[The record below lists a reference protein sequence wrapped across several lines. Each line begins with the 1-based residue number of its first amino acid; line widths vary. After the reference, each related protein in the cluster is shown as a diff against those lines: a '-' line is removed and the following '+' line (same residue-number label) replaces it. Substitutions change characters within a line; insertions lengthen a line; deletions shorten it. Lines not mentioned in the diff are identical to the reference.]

1 MATSSLHQQHQQ
13 FGQGL
18 GNNGDGPPGDR
29 QDDKSQRGHYADVIR
44 PPDFMAVMKDA
55 GVKHFHT
62 RCMMCGE
69 TATSHHRK
77 TWRECRGRCPLNP
90 NHTHTQQICPDLLK
104 VTNEDWCIAHLE
116 ESMKAERDTARG
128 PETLQRQEQRRE
140 SQCEHRHEAPGV
152 SSLDRQAPAAPP
164 KFSNAAPPQGNWQT
178 NRSPTPYLD
187 DRRSSSGERYGAMYS
202 PVPETGHDHH
212 GGYTDHRYPSDGDR
226 YPKLTG
232 RGRSRDVRERSPP
245 LPEESVDH
253 GTQAMIAN
261 PGSPQITG
269 TRNRNQ
275 AVQYS
280 PSTHKT
286 PAQPHNVPA
295 TDPTDLLTD
304 VDIDSTELPGMALID
319 VDRYV
324 DLARRIPT
332 DGFLPLIKAGFDDER
347 ASGSPLSGIMEDPE
361 FPPVWQG
368 ACDRFFCS
376 MNEEV
381 LIETIAGNIDLA
393 YLKSRAA
400 GTDVA
405 QYIDKLRDRA
415 SYHPSCYVRP
425 LTDTNGSAMSLDHY
439 EQMLDIAERYC
450 ERSVA
455 HATEAYNI
463 DCIADEEESQ
473 TTDSQD
479 TTGWSLDDSR
489 KGIRRHLQTS
499 ANAFS
504 ESRAKCLRA
513 WIVAGRARIR
523 HCRSQGINLAPT
535 IQYVG
540 YAMNAAKRRKGHESR
555 NSASWLSLLVSDIC
569 ETQWP
574 GLYRLKFYVIC
585 LILDPGLGQ
594 LCEVVFCR
602 YLRAYTVNGGLSI
615 DWAGKSISSLA
626 LPELTD
632 AERDDFWARKQK
644 WIEKNTDLTA
654 NVTLEG
660 QRRKALYKAEYMQ
673 KIAAGKKRLAQL
685 KQRTANAKSLFA
697 QAEET
702 LRIERKKGPLTAKN
716 AQALEAVELGKA
728 ILKR

>member
-1 MATSSLHQQHQQ
+1 
-13 FGQGL
+13 
-18 GNNGDGPPGDR
+18 
-29 QDDKSQRGHYADVIR
+29 
-44 PPDFMAVMKDA
+44 
-55 GVKHFHT
+55 
-62 RCMMCGE
+62 
-69 TATSHHRK
+69 
-77 TWRECRGRCPLNP
+77 
-90 NHTHTQQICPDLLK
+90 
-104 VTNEDWCIAHLE
+104 
-116 ESMKAERDTARG
+116 
-128 PETLQRQEQRRE
+128 
-140 SQCEHRHEAPGV
+140 
-152 SSLDRQAPAAPP
+152 
-164 KFSNAAPPQGNWQT
+164 
-178 NRSPTPYLD
+178 
-187 DRRSSSGERYGAMYS
+187 
-202 PVPETGHDHH
+202 
-212 GGYTDHRYPSDGDR
+212 
-226 YPKLTG
+226 
-232 RGRSRDVRERSPP
+232 
-245 LPEESVDH
+245 
-253 GTQAMIAN
+253 
-261 PGSPQITG
+261 
-269 TRNRNQ
+269 
-275 AVQYS
+275 
-280 PSTHKT
+280 
-286 PAQPHNVPA
+286 
-295 TDPTDLLTD
+295 
-304 VDIDSTELPGMALID
+304 
-319 VDRYV
+319 
-324 DLARRIPT
+324 
-332 DGFLPLIKAGFDDER
+332 
-347 ASGSPLSGIMEDPE
+347 
-361 FPPVWQG
+361 
-368 ACDRFFCS
+368 
-376 MNEEV
+376 
-381 LIETIAGNIDLA
+381 
-393 YLKSRAA
+393 
-400 GTDVA
+400 
-405 QYIDKLRDRA
+405 
-415 SYHPSCYVRP
+415 
-425 LTDTNGSAMSLDHY
+425 MSLDHY

-660 QRRKALYKAEYMQ
+660 QRRKALYKAEYMR
-673 KIAAGKKRLAQL
+673 KIAAEEERSAQV
-685 KQRTANAKSLFA
+685 KQRVADAQRLFD
-697 QAEET
+697 QAEQS
-702 LRIERKKGPLTAKN
+702 LALVRKEGPLTAKN

>member
-1 MATSSLHQQHQQ
+1 
-13 FGQGL
+13 
-18 GNNGDGPPGDR
+18 
-29 QDDKSQRGHYADVIR
+29 
-44 PPDFMAVMKDA
+44 
-55 GVKHFHT
+55 
-62 RCMMCGE
+62 
-69 TATSHHRK
+69 
-77 TWRECRGRCPLNP
+77 
-90 NHTHTQQICPDLLK
+90 
-104 VTNEDWCIAHLE
+104 
-116 ESMKAERDTARG
+116 
-128 PETLQRQEQRRE
+128 
-140 SQCEHRHEAPGV
+140 
-152 SSLDRQAPAAPP
+152 
-164 KFSNAAPPQGNWQT
+164 
-178 NRSPTPYLD
+178 
-187 DRRSSSGERYGAMYS
+187 
-202 PVPETGHDHH
+202 
-212 GGYTDHRYPSDGDR
+212 
-226 YPKLTG
+226 
-232 RGRSRDVRERSPP
+232 
-245 LPEESVDH
+245 
-253 GTQAMIAN
+253 
-261 PGSPQITG
+261 
-269 TRNRNQ
+269 
-275 AVQYS
+275 
-280 PSTHKT
+280 
-286 PAQPHNVPA
+286 VPA
-295 TDPTDLLTD
+295 TDLTDLLTD

-319 VDRYV
+319 VERYV
-324 DLARRIPT
+324 DLTRRIPT

-347 ASGSPLSGIMEDPE
+347 TSGSPLSGIMEDPE
-361 FPPVWQG
+361 FATVWQS

-513 WIVAGRARIR
+513 WVVAGRARIR
-523 HCRSQGINLAPT
+523 HCRSQGINLAPP

-602 YLRAYTVNGGLSI
+602 YLRAYTVNSGLSI

-632 AERDDFWARKQK
+632 AERDEFWVRKQQ
-644 WIEKNTDLTA
+644 WVENNTDFTA
-654 NVTLEG
+654 NVTAELL
-660 QRRKALYKAEYMQ
+660 RRKALYKAEYIQ
-673 KIAAGKKRLAQL
+673 QIAAEKKRSAQL
-685 KQRTANAKSLFA
+685 KQRTAKAKSLFA
-697 QAEET
+697 QAEES
-702 LRIERKKGPLTAKN
+702 LRLERKKGPLTAKN
-716 AQALEAVELGKA
+716 AQALEAIALGKA

>member
-1 MATSSLHQQHQQ
+1 MEDTNMATSSLHQQHQQ

-55 GVKHFHT
+55 GMKHFHT

-104 VTNEDWCIAHLE
+104 VANEDWCIAHLE

-128 PETLQRQEQRRE
+128 PETLQRQEP
-140 SQCEHRHEAPGV
+140 QCEHRHEAPGR
-152 SSLDRQAPAAPP
+152 LPRLLR
-164 KFSNAAPPQGNWQT
+164 N
-178 NRSPTPYLD
+178 SPMRLL
-187 DRRSSSGERYGAMYS
+187 RK
-202 PVPETGHDHH
+202 V
-212 GGYTDHRYPSDGDR
+212 
-226 YPKLTG
+226 TG
-232 RGRSRDVRERSPP
+232 RLIGRQRHISTTEGRVPVSATALCIVLYLRQDMIIMVVILTIGILPMEIDTQNP
-245 LPEESVDH
+245 LAEAAV
-253 GTQAMIAN
+253 GT
-261 PGSPQITG
+261 PQITG

-286 PAQPHNVPA
+286 PARPHNVPA

-319 VDRYV
+319 VERYV

-347 ASGSPLSGIMEDPE
+347 TSGSPLSGIMEDPE
-361 FPPVWQG
+361 FATVWQS

-393 YLKSRAA
+393 YLKSQAA

-425 LTDTNGSAMSLDHY
+425 LTDTNGLAMSLDHY

-450 ERSVA
+450 GRSVA

-473 TTDSQD
+473 TAGSQD
-479 TTGWSLDDSR
+479 DPAWPLDDSR
-489 KGIRRHLQTS
+489 K
-499 ANAFS
+499 
-504 ESRAKCLRA
+504 
-513 WIVAGRARIR
+513 
-523 HCRSQGINLAPT
+523 
-535 IQYVG
+535 
-540 YAMNAAKRRKGHESR
+540 
-555 NSASWLSLLVSDIC
+555 
-569 ETQWP
+569 
-574 GLYRLKFYVIC
+574 
-585 LILDPGLGQ
+585 
-594 LCEVVFCR
+594 
-602 YLRAYTVNGGLSI
+602 
-615 DWAGKSISSLA
+615 
-626 LPELTD
+626 
-632 AERDDFWARKQK
+632 ERDDFWARKQQ
-644 WIEKNTDLTA
+644 WVENNTDFTA
-654 NVTLEG
+654 NVTAELL
-660 QRRKALYKAEYMQ
+660 RRKALYKAEYIQ
-673 KIAAGKKRLAQL
+673 QIAAEKKRSAQL
-685 KQRTANAKSLFA
+685 KQRTAKAKSLFA
-697 QAEET
+697 QAEES
-702 LRIERKKGPLTAKN
+702 LRLERKKGPLTAKN

>member
-1 MATSSLHQQHQQ
+1 MEDTNMATSSLHQQHQQ

-104 VTNEDWCIAHLE
+104 VANEDWCIAHLE

-187 DRRSSSGERYGAMYS
+187 DRRSSS
-202 PVPETGHDHH
+202 
-212 GGYTDHRYPSDGDR
+212 
-226 YPKLTG
+226 
-232 RGRSRDVRERSPP
+232 
-245 LPEESVDH
+245 
-253 GTQAMIAN
+253 
-261 PGSPQITG
+261 GSPQITG